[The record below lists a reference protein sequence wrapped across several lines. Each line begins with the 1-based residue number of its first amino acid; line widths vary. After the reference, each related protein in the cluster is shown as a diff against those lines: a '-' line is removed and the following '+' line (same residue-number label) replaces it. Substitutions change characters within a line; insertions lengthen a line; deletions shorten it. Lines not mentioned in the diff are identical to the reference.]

1 MERRGQLHR
10 QTNETDISL
19 SLDLDGQGR
28 WECETGVPFLDHMLS
43 HVAAHGLLD
52 LEVRATGDTEI
63 DDHHTVEDVG
73 IVLGQAL
80 AQAIGNKQ
88 GITRYGSHLMPM
100 DEALVLVALDFSGRG
115 LLVYDVA
122 LPAARVGTFDTELGG
137 EFLRALAHNAGL
149 TLHVKLL
156 HGQNTHH
163 ISRRCSRGWGAPWG
177 RPWPWIPAAP
187 ACPPPKAPSDAGHHR
202 LWHGQSAQR
211 VHGLSAAGCRG
222 AGHIRPGHTGRR
234 RRWCCP
240 A

>member
-1 MERRGQLHR
+1 MERTATIHR
-10 QTNETDISL
+10 QTNETDIEISL
-19 SLDLDGQGR
+19 NLDGEGH
-28 WECETGVPFLDHMLS
+28 WACETGVPFLDHMLS

-80 AQAIGNKQ
+80 AQTVGDKR

-156 HGQNTHH
+156 HGENTHH
-163 ISRRCSRGWGAPWG
+163 ILEAAFKGLGRALGQAVAIDPRRGGV
-177 RPWPWIPAAP
+177 
-187 ACPPPKAPSDAGHHR
+187 PSTKGT
-202 LWHGQSAQR
+202 L
-211 VHGLSAAGCRG
+211 
-222 AGHIRPGHTGRR
+222 
-234 RRWCCP
+234 
-240 A
+240 